1 MNTNDLSDH
10 NTANQPAELCFCGH
24 FHDNL
29 PKISPNMPLE
39 FLMTIF
45 CPKNVTPM
53 LETNIRN
60 HCTACIVQIGTI
72 SAPGASDGESYVI
85 SDHFSAKNVF

>member
-29 PKISPNMPLE
+29 PKISPDMPLE

-53 LETNIRN
+53 LETNIRSY
-60 HCTACIVQIGTI
+60 CIACIVQIGTI
-72 SAPGASDGESYVI
+72 SAPGTSDRELHVKS
-85 SDHFSAKNVF
+85 SHFSAQIVF